1 MLAGR
6 IEIEENEGVFINL
19 KLEKLVFFVLELQKF
34 QTESPWSLQNVIRGW
49 GKYLAALVFNVFVK
63 FQLLDLV

>member
-6 IEIEENEGVFINL
+6 VEIEENEGVFVNL

-34 QTESPWSLQNVIRGW
+34 QTESPWSLQNVIRG
-49 GKYLAALVFNVFVK
+49 
-63 FQLLDLV
+63 